1 MRHDEREISECYK
14 QVLKN
19 RTLIKEDVGQT
30 ADEYEGAVN
39 IVQMHLDEAA
49 RTSRGAHTLV
59 NIILERWQ
67 ADEDSY
73 MEQFYGQAGSGGSP
87 SMDQP
92 PMANPDDG
100 IEGDSGE
107 FVADAD
113 EPPPGVTENF

>member
-14 QVLKN
+14 LVLKN
-19 RTLIKEDVGQT
+19 QSLIKEDAGQT
-30 ADEYEGAVN
+30 ADEYDKAVDIIN
-39 IVQMHLDEAA
+39 THLGQAA
-49 RTSRGAHTLV
+49 QSGRGAQILV
-59 NIILERWQ
+59 DIIS
-67 ADEDSY
+67 DEWDASEDLY
-73 MEQFYGQAGSGGSP
+73 MEQFYKRMGSGGSP